1 MVDIDK
7 LKASIARV
15 KEITGVTE
23 ATTTSTTTETTTVAP
38 IVEEEI
44 ATEEE
49 PETH

>member
-1 MVDIDK
+1 MADIEK

-15 KEITGVTE
+15 KEITGKTK

-38 IVEEEI
+38 
-44 ATEEE
+44 AEE